1 MAALKSSQT
10 FKALEAAAY
19 LRAGTL
25 VEDKVKAIRLYGTAD
40 LRLTQCDI
48 STSGPGEIVIP
59 RSRRLSHLTAAF
71 AK

>member
-1 MAALKSSQT
+1 MQ
-10 FKALEAAAY
+10 
-19 LRAGTL
+19 
-25 VEDKVKAIRLYGTAD
+25 AIRLYGTAD

-59 RSRRLSHLTAAF
+59 RSRRLSHLKAAF